1 MKFLGRKTELKR
13 LKNSLSD
20 KGNKTILIYGR
31 RRIGKSELIKHT
43 LADEKAKSIYYE
55 CRQTSENNNTEGL
68 STLLSEA
75 FRMPPLAFRGIED
88 VLRFIFKK
96 SLEEKILLC
105 LDEYTYLRESVN
117 GMDSILKSLIDE
129 YHEHSNLKL
138 ILCGSF
144 VDTMRSL
151 LEVQNPLYGRI
162 DLTMFIEPMDYYDSA
177 LFYSDFSDEDK
188 VKLYSVFGG
197 IPYYNRLIDPK
208 LTAYENISE
217 LIVSE
222 GSRLENEVTMN
233 LKSELSKLVNANEV
247 FDALSRGYSKFSDIL
262 SQSHVSSS
270 PALSDTLDKLIK
282 MTVIVKHSPINDK
295 NNRKK
300 AGYYISDNLSKFY
313 YRYIFRYSSQR
324 SVMET
329 KAFYERYI
337 KEDFETNFIPKTFEE
352 ITKQYLIRKNK
363 SGTFPEPFDLI
374 GSYYYDNPAEKTNGE
389 FDIVTFGPNG
399 YIFFEVKYRNSEI
412 SEKII
417 RKEIEQV
424 EKTGLQCYKY
434 GFVSKSGF
442 ENTVNKKDLIFITL
456 KEMYRSDSAKNGY

>member
-197 IPYYNRLIDPK
+197 TPYYNRLIDPK

-217 LIVSE
+217 LNS
-222 GSRLENEVTMN
+222 
-233 LKSELSKLVNANEV
+233 
-247 FDALSRGYSKFSDIL
+247 
-262 SQSHVSSS
+262 
-270 PALSDTLDKLIK
+270 
-282 MTVIVKHSPINDK
+282 
-295 NNRKK
+295 
-300 AGYYISDNLSKFY
+300 
-313 YRYIFRYSSQR
+313 
-324 SVMET
+324 
-329 KAFYERYI
+329 
-337 KEDFETNFIPKTFEE
+337 
-352 ITKQYLIRKNK
+352 
-363 SGTFPEPFDLI
+363 I
-374 GSYYYDNPAEKTNGE
+374 G
-389 FDIVTFGPNG
+389 
-399 YIFFEVKYRNSEI
+399 
-412 SEKII
+412 
-417 RKEIEQV
+417 
-424 EKTGLQCYKY
+424 
-434 GFVSKSGF
+434 GF
-442 ENTVNKKDLIFITL
+442 
-456 KEMYRSDSAKNGY
+456 AA